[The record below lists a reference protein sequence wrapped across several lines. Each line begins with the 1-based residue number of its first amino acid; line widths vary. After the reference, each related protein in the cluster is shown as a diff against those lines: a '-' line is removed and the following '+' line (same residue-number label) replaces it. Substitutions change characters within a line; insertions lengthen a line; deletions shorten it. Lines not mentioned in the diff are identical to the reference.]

1 MRRGGIH
8 AGKRVRV
15 DSEYLHVFAD
25 CRPDSGHRGIEAN
38 QLSGNAIC
46 RDIAT
51 CHIIAPA
58 MLALNNISLRR
69 GRKVLF
75 EHASLQLHAGQRMG
89 VIGANGCGKS
99 SLFAMLLGELEPDD
113 GELLLDPNDE
123 IAHVAQESPHGSGSA
138 VDYVMDGDREL
149 RAVQAAI
156 AEGESAADKP
166 DLHLLYERLEAID
179 GFSAEARASQ
189 LLHGLGFAAD
199 EYAKPVNAF
208 SGGWRMRLN
217 LARALMCRSDILLLD
232 EPTNHLDLPA
242 ILWLERWLKRYE
254 GILLVVSHD
263 RDFLDQ
269 VCTRIAHI
277 ENQAIDLFTG
287 NYSQFEALR
296 AEKLAQQQAMYARQ
310 QKEIKHIQ
318 SYVDRFRYKASKA
331 RQAQSRI
338 KMLERME
345 RIAPAHVDS
354 PFRFHFF
361 EPAKQ
366 PQHLLGLT
374 DVSAGYGDRVVLD
387 DINLNLSAGDRLGL
401 LGVNGA
407 GKSTLVKA
415 LATGSTLL
423 QGERVISKDT
433 EIGYFA
439 QHQLELLRPEQ
450 SPIDHLRQVAPD
462 DREQDHR
469 NYLGSFG
476 FGGERIF
483 EPVAPF
489 SGGEKARLVLALM
502 IRKAP
507 NLLLLDEPTNHLD
520 LEMRQA
526 LSVALIE
533 YTGALVVISHDR
545 HLLRSVC
552 DDLLIV
558 HDGVVERFDQSLD
571 DYPAWVRQQEEKA
584 ASAAAESPDEP
595 PKSVS
600 KKQQRQEQ
608 AALRRR
614 LKPLTDKVRG
624 VEQELAE
631 TRARLNELES
641 RLADESIYQDPGRTD
656 ELKELIRAQAEAK
669 SAIEALE
676 WDWLEASEQLEQ
688 AT

>member
-1 MRRGGIH
+1 
-8 AGKRVRV
+8 
-15 DSEYLHVFAD
+15 
-25 CRPDSGHRGIEAN
+25 
-38 QLSGNAIC
+38 
-46 RDIAT
+46 
-51 CHIIAPA
+51 
-58 MLALNNISLRR
+58 
-69 GRKVLF
+69 
-75 EHASLQLHAGQRMG
+75 MG

-99 SLFAMLLGELEPDD
+99 SLFAMLLGELEPDG
-113 GELLLDPNDE
+113 GELGLDPKDE
-123 IAHVAQESPHGSGSA
+123 IAHVAQESPHGTGSA

-149 RAVQAAI
+149 RTVQAAI
-156 AEGESAADKP
+156 VEGESATDKP
-166 DLHLLYERLEAID
+166 DLHLLYERMDAID
-179 GFSAEARASQ
+179 GFTAESRASR

-199 EYAKPVNAF
+199 EYAKPVKEF

-269 VCTRIAHI
+269 ICTRVAHI
-277 ENQAIDLFTG
+277 ENETISLFTG
-287 NYSQFEALR
+287 NYSQFETLR
-296 AEKLAQQQAMYARQ
+296 AEQLAQQQAMYVRQ
-310 QKEIKHIQ
+310 QKQIKHIH

-345 RIAPAHVDS
+345 KIAPAHVDS
-354 PFRFHFF
+354 PFRFHFI
-361 EPAKQ
+361 EPKKQ

-374 DVSAGYGDRVVLD
+374 DATVGYGDDTILD
-387 DINLNLSAGDRLGL
+387 NINLNLSAGDRIGL

-415 LATGSTLL
+415 LSTGSTLL
-423 QGERVISKDT
+423 KGERVLSKDT
-433 EIGYFA
+433 KIGYFA
-439 QHQLELLRPEQ
+439 QHQLELLRLED
-450 SPIDHLRQVAPD
+450 SPIDHLRDYAPK

-469 NYLGSFG
+469 NYLGRFG
-476 FGGERIF
+476 FSGERIF

-489 SGGEKARLVLALM
+489 SGGEKARLVLAMM
-502 IRKAP
+502 IRQGP

-552 DDLLIV
+552 DELLIV
-558 HDGVVERFDQSLD
+558 HDGIVDRFDRSLD
-571 DYPAWVRQQEEKA
+571 DYPTWLREQEEK
-584 ASAAAESPDEP
+584 SEQAAAKWQEGPA
-595 PKSVS
+595 KTIN

-608 AALRRR
+608 AQRRQR
-614 LKPLTDKVRG
+614 LKPLYDKVRD
-624 VEQELAE
+624 VEEELASS
-631 TRARLNELES
+631 RSRLTELEA
-641 RLADESIYQDPGRTD
+641 RLADDSIYVDPSRKD
-656 ELKELIRAQAEAK
+656 ELTQLIQDRVAAK
-669 SAIEALE
+669 STIEALE
-676 WDWLEASEQLEQ
+676 WEWLEASEKLEQ

>member
-1 MRRGGIH
+1 
-8 AGKRVRV
+8 
-15 DSEYLHVFAD
+15 
-25 CRPDSGHRGIEAN
+25 
-38 QLSGNAIC
+38 
-46 RDIAT
+46 
-51 CHIIAPA
+51 
-58 MLALNNISLRR
+58 MLALTNISLRR
-69 GRKVLF
+69 GRKVLI
-75 EHASLQLHAGQRMG
+75 ENASFQVHAGQRMG

-99 SLFAMLLGELEPDD
+99 SLFAMFLGELEPDD
-113 GELLLDPNDE
+113 GELALDTRDV

-149 RAVQAAI
+149 REVQTAI
-156 AEGESAADKP
+156 AAGEADENQP
-166 DLHLLYERLEAID
+166 DLHILYERMEAID
-179 GFSAEARASQ
+179 GFTADSRASR
-189 LLHGLGFAAD
+189 LLHGLGFSAD
-199 EYAKPVNAF
+199 EYQKPVNAF

-254 GILLVVSHD
+254 GILLIVSHD

-277 ENQAIDLFTG
+277 EHEDIRLFTG
-287 NYSQFEALR
+287 NYSQFESQR
-296 AEKLAQQQAMYARQ
+296 AEQLAQQQAMFTRQ

-331 RQAQSRI
+331 RQAQSRL

-345 RIAPAHVDS
+345 QISPAHVDS
-354 PFRFHFF
+354 PFRFHFI
-361 EPAKQ
+361 EPKKQ

-374 DVSAGYGDRVVLD
+374 DAAVGYGEDVILD
-387 DINLNLSAGDRLGL
+387 KINLNLSAGDRIGL

-415 LATGSTLL
+415 LSTGSTLL
-423 QGERVISKDT
+423 TGDRVLSKDT
-433 EIGYFA
+433 KIGYFA
-439 QHQLELLRPEQ
+439 QHQLELLRPEH
-450 SPIDHLRQVAPD
+450 SPIDHLRDYAPD

-469 NYLGSFG
+469 NYLGRFG
-476 FGGERIF
+476 FSGERIF

-502 IRKAP
+502 IRQGP

-552 DDLLIV
+552 DELLIV
-558 HDGVVERFDQSLD
+558 HDGIVDRFNRSID
-571 DYPAWVRQQEEKA
+571 DYPAWLKEQEENADQVA
-584 ASAAAESPDEP
+584 AKWQDQPT
-595 PKSVS
+595 KQVS

-608 AALRRR
+608 ALRRQR
-614 LKPLTDKVRG
+614 LKPLYDKVRNI
-624 VEQELAE
+624 EKDLASHRSQLTELD
-631 TRARLNELES
+631 ES
-641 RLADESIYQDPGRTD
+641 LADESLYSDVNRKS
-656 ELKELIRAQAEAK
+656 ELTQLVKDQAAVK
-669 SAIEALE
+669 AAVEALE
-676 WDWLEASEQLEQ
+676 WDWLEASEELERGF
-688 AT
+688 

>member
-1 MRRGGIH
+1 
-8 AGKRVRV
+8 
-15 DSEYLHVFAD
+15 
-25 CRPDSGHRGIEAN
+25 
-38 QLSGNAIC
+38 
-46 RDIAT
+46 
-51 CHIIAPA
+51 
-58 MLALNNISLRR
+58 MLALTNISLRR

-75 EHASLQLHAGQRMG
+75 QDASFQIHAGQRMG

-99 SLFAMLLGELEPDD
+99 SLFAMLMSELEPDD
-113 GELLLDPNDE
+113 GELAQDPRDV

-138 VDYVMDGDREL
+138 VDYVMDGDSEL
-149 RAVQAAI
+149 REVQAAI
-156 AEGESAADKP
+156 AEGEADAGKP
-166 DLHLLYERLEAID
+166 DLHVLYERMDAID
-179 GFSAEARASQ
+179 GYTAESRASR

-199 EYAKPVNAF
+199 EYAKPVREF

-242 ILWLERWLKRYE
+242 ILWLERWLQRYE

-263 RDFLDQ
+263 RDFLDEI
-269 VCTRIAHI
+269 CTRVAHI
-277 ENQAIDLFTG
+277 ENQAISLFTG

-296 AEKLAQQQAMYARQ
+296 AEQLAQQQAMYVRQ
-310 QKEIKHIQ
+310 QKQIKHIQ
-318 SYVDRFRYKASKA
+318 KYVDRFRYKASKA

-338 KMLERME
+338 KMLERMG

-354 PFRFHFF
+354 PFRFHFI
-361 EPAKQ
+361 EPEKQ

-374 DVSAGYGDRVVLD
+374 DAAVGYGESVILEN
-387 DINLNLSAGDRLGL
+387 INLHLSAGDRIGL

-415 LATGSTLL
+415 LSSGSTLL
-423 QGERVISKDT
+423 GGERLLSKDT
-433 EIGYFA
+433 KIGYFA

-450 SPIDHLRQVAPD
+450 SPVDHLREFAPD

-469 NYLGSFG
+469 NYLGRFG
-476 FGGERIF
+476 FSGERIF

-502 IRKAP
+502 IRQGP

-552 DDLLIV
+552 DELLIV
-558 HDGVVERFDQSLD
+558 HDGIADRFNRSLD
-571 DYPAWVRQQEEKA
+571 DYPAWLREQEEASVQTA
-584 ASAAAESPDEP
+584 AKWQDEP
-595 PKSVS
+595 A
-600 KKQQRQEQ
+600 KKTNRKQRRQEQ
-608 AALRRR
+608 AQERQR
-614 LKPLTDKVRG
+614 LKPLRDKVRS
-624 VEQELAE
+624 VEQELAAH
-631 TRARLNELES
+631 RDRQADLEALLS
-641 RLADESIYQDPGRTD
+641 DESIYSDAGRKNELTQLIQD
-656 ELKELIRAQAEAK
+656 QAATK
-669 SAIEALE
+669 SAIESLE
-676 WDWLEASEQLEQ
+676 WEWLEASEKLEQ

>member
-1 MRRGGIH
+1 
-8 AGKRVRV
+8 
-15 DSEYLHVFAD
+15 
-25 CRPDSGHRGIEAN
+25 
-38 QLSGNAIC
+38 
-46 RDIAT
+46 
-51 CHIIAPA
+51 
-58 MLALNNISLRR
+58 MLALSNISLRR
-69 GRKVLF
+69 GRNVLI
-75 EHASLQLHAGQRMG
+75 ENASFQIHAGQRMG

-99 SLFAMLLGELEPDD
+99 SLFAMFLGELEPDD
-113 GELLLDPNDE
+113 GELVLDPRHE
-123 IAHVAQESPHGSGSA
+123 IAYVAQESPRGSGSA
-138 VDYVMDGDREL
+138 IDYVMDGDREL
-149 RAVQAAI
+149 RQVQAAI
-156 AEGESAADKP
+156 AECEAAADTP
-166 DLHLLYERLEAID
+166 DLHILYERMEAID
-179 GFSAEARASQ
+179 GFTAESRASR

-199 EYAKPVNAF
+199 EYTNPVESF

-277 ENQAIDLFTG
+277 ENCTISLFTG
-287 NYSQFEALR
+287 NYSQFEKLR
-296 AEKLAQQQAMYARQ
+296 AEQLALQQAMYVRQ
-310 QKEIKHIQ
+310 QKQIKHMQ
-318 SYVDRFRYKASKA
+318 SFVDRFRYKASKA

-345 RIAPAHVDS
+345 QIAPAHVDS
-354 PFRFHFF
+354 PFRFHFI
-361 EPAKQ
+361 EPEKQ
-366 PQHLLGLT
+366 PQQLLGLT
-374 DVSAGYGDRVVLD
+374 DATLGYGDDVILD
-387 DINLNLSAGDRLGL
+387 NINLNLLAGDRIGL

-415 LATGSTLL
+415 LSTGSTLL
-423 QGERVISKDT
+423 KGERHLSKDT

-439 QHQLELLRPEQ
+439 QHQLDLLRSED
-450 SPIDHLRQVAPD
+450 SPVEHLRDYALD

-469 NYLGSFG
+469 NFLGRFG
-476 FGGERIF
+476 FSGERIF

-502 IRKAP
+502 IRQGP

-552 DDLLIV
+552 DELLIV
-558 HDGVVERFDQSLD
+558 HDGIVDRFHRSLD
-571 DYPAWVRQQEEKA
+571 DYPAWLREQEEKSEQAVAKWNDGA
-584 ASAAAESPDEP
+584 A
-595 PKSVS
+595 KSVN
-600 KKQQRQEQ
+600 KKQQRRDQAEQ
-608 AALRRR
+608 RQR
-614 LKPLTDKVRG
+614 LKPLHDKVRE
-624 VEQELAE
+624 VEKALASNRSRLTDLE
-631 TRARLNELES
+631 T
-641 RLADESIYQDPGRTD
+641 RLADESIYADPNRKD
-656 ELKELIRAQAEAK
+656 ELTRLIQDQAEVK
-669 SAIEALE
+669 STIESLE
-676 WDWLEASEQLEQ
+676 WEWLEASEKLEQ

>member
-1 MRRGGIH
+1 
-8 AGKRVRV
+8 
-15 DSEYLHVFAD
+15 
-25 CRPDSGHRGIEAN
+25 
-38 QLSGNAIC
+38 
-46 RDIAT
+46 
-51 CHIIAPA
+51 
-58 MLALNNISLRR
+58 MLALTNIALRR

-75 EHASLQLHAGQRMG
+75 ESASFQIHAGQRMG
-89 VIGANGCGKS
+89 VIGANGSGKS
-99 SLFAMLLGELEPDD
+99 SLFAMLLRELEPDD
-113 GELLLDPNDE
+113 GELTLDPKDV
-123 IAHVAQESPHGSGSA
+123 IAYVAQESPHGSGAA
-138 VDYVMDGDREL
+138 VDYVMDGDHEL
-149 RAVQAAI
+149 QTVQAAI
-156 AEGESAADKP
+156 AEGEADADKP
-166 DLHLLYERLEAID
+166 DLHLLYERMEAID
-179 GFSAEARASQ
+179 GFTAESRASR

-199 EYAKPVNAF
+199 EYTKPVKEF
-208 SGGWRMRLN
+208 SGGWRMRLK

-269 VCTRIAHI
+269 VCTRVAHI
-277 ENQAIDLFTG
+277 EHEKVNLFTG

-296 AEKLAQQQAMYARQ
+296 AEQLAQQQSMYALQ
-310 QKEIKHIQ
+310 QKQIKHIQ
-318 SYVDRFRYKASKA
+318 NYVDRFRYKASKA

-345 RIAPAHVDS
+345 KIAPAHVDS
-354 PFRFHFF
+354 PFRFHFI
-361 EPAKQ
+361 EPQRQ
-366 PQHLLGLT
+366 PQHLLGLSDAT
-374 DVSAGYGDRVVLD
+374 VGYGDDVILD
-387 DINLNLSAGDRLGL
+387 NIELNLLAGDRIGL

-415 LATGSTLL
+415 LSTGSTLL
-423 QGERVISKDT
+423 KGERVLSKDT
-433 EIGYFA
+433 KIGYFA
-439 QHQLELLRPEQ
+439 QYQLELLCPDR
-450 SPIDHLRQVAPD
+450 SPIDHLRDYAPD

-489 SGGEKARLVLALM
+489 SGGERARLVLALM
-502 IRKAP
+502 IRQVP

-552 DDLLIV
+552 DELLIV
-558 HDGVVERFDQSLD
+558 HDGIVDRFNRSLD
-571 DYPAWVRQQEEKA
+571 DYPTWLREQEEKSEQSLA
-584 ASAAAESPDEP
+584 KSQDAPAKSAN
-595 PKSVS
+595 

-608 AALRRR
+608 ARRRRR
-614 LKPLTDKVRG
+614 LKPLYDKVQD
-624 VEQELAE
+624 VEKDLAALRIKLTELD
-631 TRARLNELES
+631 ARLV
-641 RLADESIYQDPGRTD
+641 DESIYIDASRKD
-656 ELKELIRAQAEAK
+656 ELSQLVQDQAEAK
-669 SAIEALE
+669 LAIESLE
-676 WDWLEASEQLEQ
+676 RNWLEASEKLEQ